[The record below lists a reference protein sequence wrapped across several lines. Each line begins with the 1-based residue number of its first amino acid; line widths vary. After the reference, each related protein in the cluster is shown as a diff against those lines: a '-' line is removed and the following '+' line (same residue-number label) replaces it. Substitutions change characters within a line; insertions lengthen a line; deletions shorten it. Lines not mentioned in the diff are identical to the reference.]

1 MVCSLMLDLPH
12 DDTDDR
18 SPDLVNFL
26 DDKEDLEEHEDL
38 VVEDNDDDL
47 VEHSLLRLIL
57 LLDTELALRC
67 LFLEL
72 YIVSFVLIEKNC

>member
-1 MVCSLMLDLPH
+1 MLDLPH

-57 LLDTELALRC
+57 LLETELALRC

-72 YIVSFVLIEKNC
+72 YKKGDRANFFFMFH